1 VIPCG
6 ALRKESAMSQLFAR
20 IELRGTPGEDV
31 YNKLHAYM
39 EAKNW
44 FRTIT
49 GTKTVALPHATY
61 QATFGDVP
69 DLMKIADTL
78 KIGIESTIWTKAL
91 VLVVQTAN
99 WAITAG

>member
-1 VIPCG
+1 
-6 ALRKESAMSQLFAR
+6 MSQLFAR

-49 GTKTVALPHATY
+49 GSKTVALPHATY
-61 QATFGDVP
+61 QATFGDAP
-69 DLMKIADTL
+69 ELLKIAKAL
-78 KIGIESTIWTKAL
+78 KAEIESTIWTRAL
-91 VLVVQTAN
+91 VLVVKTVD
-99 WAITAG
+99 WAISAG

>member
-1 VIPCG
+1 
-6 ALRKESAMSQLFAR
+6 MSQLFAR
-20 IELRGTPGEDV
+20 IELRGTPNEDV

-61 QATFGDVP
+61 QATSGEAP
-69 DLMKIADTL
+69 ELLKIANAL
-78 KIGIESTIWTKAL
+78 KAEIESQIWTKAL
-91 VLVVQTAN
+91 VLVVQTVN